1 MAATSPS
8 DFYADHAWLLGEAA
22 NEPCPTDS
30 ARRLRETR
38 IAAAVF
44 KRRWRLLIGWRTQT
58 RLKEQTCHRP
68 GPKIKKIAPQ
78 KTNTNVVKGE
88 TLFSRAS
95 NERTS
100 CRERVGQY
108 GKIQGVAG

>member
-58 RLKEQTCHRP
+58 RLKEQTCPRP
-68 GPKIKKIAPQ
+68 GPKIIKIAPQ
-78 KTNTNVVKGE
+78 QTPAIVVKGE
-88 TLFSRAS
+88 TLFSSALPTIGKAS
-95 NERTS
+95 W
-100 CRERVGQY
+100 RERLGWYQ
-108 GKIQGVAG
+108 